1 MSTTPGQLYAVGA
14 IVKAIGI
21 AGEVVVQPMTDFPA
35 RFRTLRVLWIGSDNV
50 SAAEAAVEKAVVS
63 PRGVRLKL
71 KGVNDRNAAEGIRGK
86 ILFVD
91 EAHRA
96 RLSRGQYF
104 VHDILGL
111 EVRGEDGAELGTIA
125 DVLRYP
131 ASDVYVIRGTRGEI
145 LVPAVKEFVRSV
157 DLATRTMT
165 VRLIE
170 GMIEETAGR
179 AREGVDE

>member
-1 MSTTPGQLYAVGA
+1 MRTTPDQLYAVGT
-14 IVKAIGI
+14 IIKAIGI
-21 AGEVVVQPMTDFPA
+21 GGEIVVQPLTDFPA

>member
-1 MSTTPGQLYAVGA
+1 MSTTHDQLYAVGT

-35 RFRTLRVLWIGSDNV
+35 KFRTLRVLWIGSDNV
-50 SAAEAAVEKAVVS
+50 SASRAAVEKAVVS

-71 KGVNDRNAAEGIRGK
+71 KGVDDRNAAEGIRGK

-96 RLSRGQYF
+96 TLARGQYF

-111 EVRGEDGAELGTIA
+111 TVREESGSELGTVA

-131 ASDVYVIRGTRGEI
+131 ASDVYVIRGNRGEI

-157 DLATRTMT
+157 DLETRTMT

-170 GMIEETAGR
+170 GMIEGTP
-179 AREGVDE
+179 EGIDE

>member
-1 MSTTPGQLYAVGA
+1 VSATPDQLYAVGT

-35 RFRTLRVLWIGSDNV
+35 KFRTLRRLWIGPDNA
-50 SAAEAAVEKAVVS
+50 SATQAAVEKAVVS

-71 KGVNDRNAAEGIRGK
+71 RGVDDRNAAEGIRGK

-91 EAHRA
+91 EEHRA
-96 RLSRGQYF
+96 KLSRGQYF

-111 EVRGEDGAELGTIA
+111 EVREEDGGELGTVA

-131 ASDVYVIRGTRGEI
+131 ASDVYVIRGSRGEI
-145 LVPAVKEFVRSV
+145 LIPAVKEFVRAV
-157 DLATRTMT
+157 DLASRTMT

-170 GMIEETAGR
+170 GMIERTP
-179 AREGVDE
+179 EGGGE